1 MLSRKNLGKY
11 VLFFLKQTPF
21 FIVIYFRENFLKTPI
36 RPETVKKL
44 VVSGNVD
51 DASHRLYVQN
61 LREIQAKREYQL
73 QKVGHD
79 EQTLLLANIQAHENE
94 DAEES

>member
-1 MLSRKNLGKY
+1 MNL
-11 VLFFLKQTPF
+11 LFW
-21 FIVIYFRENFLKTPI
+21 RENFLKTPI

-51 DASHRLYVQN
+51 DLSHRLYVQN

-79 EQTLLLANIQAHENE
+79 EQTLLLADIQAHEDE
-94 DAEES
+94 QADESKILTGLQ